1 MSFSSDAKAELCRVP
16 LTRRCCAR
24 AEAYGVLLYAGS
36 FSPTEVRIVT
46 ESEDFA
52 ARLPKLFQKA
62 FSVRFDAQESG
73 SKSIFRITDG
83 QKLAV
88 ILEALGYDPDQHYA
102 LHVNFAL
109 LEEECCRA
117 SFLRGAFLAGG
128 SVTDPLKR
136 YHLEL
141 ATPHLQAGREVEAL
155 LRDMGYEPKN
165 VQRQGNGVTYFKQ
178 SDHIEELLT
187 RIGAP
192 AAAMEVMAAKVEKEM
207 RNTVN
212 RRVNC
217 DAANVDKAVAASR
230 EESIMPFA
238 HLHVQTEYSLLD
250 GACRI
255 KGLAKR
261 VRELGQTAVAVT
273 DHGVMY
279 GAIDFYRAC
288 KAEGV
293 KPVIGCEVY
302 VAPRTR
308 FDKQH
313 EFDAEARH
321 LVLLCENE
329 EGYRNLSYMVSKA
342 FTEGFYI
349 KPRIDLELLRAHAK
363 GLIALS
369 ACLAGEIPRRLRN
382 GEYDNAKAYALTLSE
397 IFGPDRFYLELQN
410 HGIREQAVVNKGLL
424 RIHEETDLPLV

>member
-16 LTRRCCAR
+16 LTRRCAR

-73 SKSIFRITDG
+73 SKSIFRITDR

-88 ILEALGYDPDQHYA
+88 ILETLGYDPDQHYA

-230 EESIMPFA
+230 EQVEALTRLTDAGIVATLPVK
-238 HLHVQTEYSLLD
+238 LQEV
-250 GACRI
+250 
-255 KGLAKR
+255 
-261 VRELGQTAVAVT
+261 AVA
-273 DHGVMY
+273 
-279 GAIDFYRAC
+279 RLLQPELSLSEL
-288 KAEGV
+288 AE
-293 KPVIGCEVY
+293 
-302 VAPRTR
+302 T
-308 FDKQH
+308 FDPPLTKSCLNH
-313 EFDAEARH
+313 RMRKLME
-321 LVLLCENE
+321 
-329 EGYRNLSYMVSKA
+329 
-342 FTEGFYI
+342 
-349 KPRIDLELLRAHAK
+349 
-363 GLIALS
+363 
-369 ACLAGEIPRRLRN
+369 LAGKE
-382 GEYDNAKAYALTLSE
+382 KA
-397 IFGPDRFYLELQN
+397 
-410 HGIREQAVVNKGLL
+410 
-424 RIHEETDLPLV
+424 

>member
-52 ARLPKLFQKA
+52 ARLPKLVQKA
-62 FSVRFDAQESG
+62 FGVRFDAQESG
-73 SKSIFRITDG
+73 GKSIFRITDG

-217 DAANVDKAVAASR
+217 DAANVDKAVAAGQAAGGRGRSAFAAGAVAQR
-230 EESIMPFA
+230 AGGDLRPAADKILPQPPDAQAHGACGQRESI
-238 HLHVQTEYSLLD
+238 
-250 GACRI
+250 
-255 KGLAKR
+255 KR
-261 VRELGQTAVAVT
+261 GKHHAVCTSARS
-273 DHGVMY
+273 Y
-279 GAIDFYRAC
+279 GIQ
-288 KAEGV
+288 
-293 KPVIGCEVY
+293 P
-302 VAPRTR
+302 
-308 FDKQH
+308 
-313 EFDAEARH
+313 
-321 LVLLCENE
+321 
-329 EGYRNLSYMVSKA
+329 S
-342 FTEGFYI
+342 
-349 KPRIDLELLRAHAK
+349 
-363 GLIALS
+363 
-369 ACLAGEIPRRLRN
+369 
-382 GEYDNAKAYALTLSE
+382 
-397 IFGPDRFYLELQN
+397 
-410 HGIREQAVVNKGLL
+410 
-424 RIHEETDLPLV
+424 

>member
-141 ATPHLQAGREVEAL
+141 ATPHLQAGREGEAL

-192 AAAMEVMAAKVEKEM
+192 FVHIARHQPRVAVIRVDGFAGRRRDCGTWQFRRLVEERILPERLQ
-207 RNTVN
+207 RNRQNGHHDGHRTFG
-212 RRVNC
+212 
-217 DAANVDKAVAASR
+217 D
-230 EESIMPFA
+230 
-238 HLHVQTEYSLLD
+238 D
-250 GACRI
+250 GADERDY
-255 KGLAKR
+255 GEQ
-261 VRELGQTAVAVT
+261 REPW
-273 DHGVMY
+273 H
-279 GAIDFYRAC
+279 
-288 KAEGV
+288 
-293 KPVIGCEVY
+293 
-302 VAPRTR
+302 
-308 FDKQH
+308 
-313 EFDAEARH
+313 
-321 LVLLCENE
+321 
-329 EGYRNLSYMVSKA
+329 
-342 FTEGFYI
+342 
-349 KPRIDLELLRAHAK
+349 
-363 GLIALS
+363 
-369 ACLAGEIPRRLRN
+369 
-382 GEYDNAKAYALTLSE
+382 
-397 IFGPDRFYLELQN
+397 
-410 HGIREQAVVNKGLL
+410 
-424 RIHEETDLPLV
+424 

>member
-88 ILEALGYDPDQHYA
+88 ILETLGYDPDQHYA

-136 YHLEL
+136 YHLEF

-230 EESIMPFA
+230 EQVEALTRLTDAGIVATLPVK
-238 HLHVQTEYSLLD
+238 LQEV
-250 GACRI
+250 
-255 KGLAKR
+255 
-261 VRELGQTAVAVT
+261 AVA
-273 DHGVMY
+273 
-279 GAIDFYRAC
+279 RLLQPELSLSEL
-288 KAEGV
+288 AE
-293 KPVIGCEVY
+293 
-302 VAPRTR
+302 T
-308 FDKQH
+308 FDPPLTKSCLNH
-313 EFDAEARH
+313 RMRKLME
-321 LVLLCENE
+321 
-329 EGYRNLSYMVSKA
+329 
-342 FTEGFYI
+342 
-349 KPRIDLELLRAHAK
+349 
-363 GLIALS
+363 
-369 ACLAGEIPRRLRN
+369 LAGKE
-382 GEYDNAKAYALTLSE
+382 KA
-397 IFGPDRFYLELQN
+397 
-410 HGIREQAVVNKGLL
+410 
-424 RIHEETDLPLV
+424 

>member
-62 FSVRFDAQESG
+62 FSVRFDTQESG

-88 ILEALGYDPDQHYA
+88 ILETLGYDPDQHYA

-155 LRDMGYEPKN
+155 LRDMGFEPKN
-165 VQRQGNGVTYFKQ
+165 VMRQNNLITYFK
-178 SDHIEELLT
+178 SSTHIEDLLT
-187 RIGAP
+187 LIGAP
-192 AAAMEVMAAKVEKEM
+192 GRALEIMSAKIEKEM

-217 DAANVDKAVAASR
+217 DAANLDKAVLASR
-230 EESIMPFA
+230 EQVEAFTRLTES
-238 HLHVQTEYSLLD
+238 
-250 GACRI
+250 GAI
-255 KGLAKR
+255 NDLP
-261 VRELGQTAVAVT
+261 VILQEVAVA
-273 DHGVMY
+273 
-279 GAIDFYRAC
+279 R
-288 KAEGV
+288 
-293 KPVIGCEVY
+293 
-302 VAPRTR
+302 
-308 FDKQH
+308 
-313 EFDAEARH
+313 
-321 LVLLCENE
+321 LLQPE
-329 EGYRNLSYMVSKA
+329 
-342 FTEGFYI
+342 
-349 KPRIDLELLRAHAK
+349 
-363 GLIALS
+363 
-369 ACLAGEIPRRLRN
+369 
-382 GEYDNAKAYALTLSE
+382 LTLSE
-397 IFGPDRFYLELQN
+397 LAATFDPPLTKSCLN
-410 HGIREQAVVNKGLL
+410 HRIRKLMEIAKK
-424 RIHEETDLPLV
+424 EENE

>member
-36 FSPTEVRIVT
+36 FSLTEVRIVT

-88 ILEALGYDPDQHYA
+88 ILETLGYDPDQHYA

-178 SDHIEELLT
+178 SDQIEDFLT
-187 RIGAP
+187 LIGAP
-192 AAAMEVMAAKVEKEM
+192 VAAMNVMSAKLEKDL
-207 RNTVN
+207 RNSVN
-212 RRVNC
+212 RRLNC
-217 DAANVDKAVAASR
+217 DSANLDKAVEAAQEQMEAIR
-230 EESIMPFA
+230 RLQAAELLEQLPDKLQETA
-238 HLHVQTEYSLLD
+238 ALRLEYPELSLSE
-250 GACRI
+250 
-255 KGLAKR
+255 LA
-261 VRELGQTAVAVT
+261 A
-273 DHGVMY
+273 
-279 GAIDFYRAC
+279 
-288 KAEGV
+288 
-293 KPVIGCEVY
+293 
-302 VAPRTR
+302 
-308 FDKQH
+308 
-313 EFDAEARH
+313 EFDPP
-321 LVLLCENE
+321 
-329 EGYRNLSYMVSKA
+329 VSKSCLNHRLR
-342 FTEGFYI
+342 
-349 KPRIDLELLRAHAK
+349 KLLELSR
-363 GLIALS
+363 
-369 ACLAGEIPRRLRN
+369 
-382 GEYDNAKAYALTLSE
+382 DLSE
-397 IFGPDRFYLELQN
+397 
-410 HGIREQAVVNKGLL
+410 
-424 RIHEETDLPLV
+424 

>member
-117 SFLRGAFLAGG
+117 SFLRGVFFAGG
-128 SVTDPLKR
+128 SIIDPLKR

-141 ATPHLQAGREVEAL
+141 STPHLSVSRELRSLLLEAGFT
-155 LRDMGYEPKN
+155 PKETT
-165 VQRQGNGVTYFKQ
+165 RKGNSVTYFKQ
-178 SDHIEELLT
+178 SEAIEDFLT
-187 RIGAP
+187 AIGAP
-192 AAAMEVMAAKVEKEM
+192 LAAMEIMNAKAEKDL
-207 RNTVN
+207 RGSVN

-217 DAANVDKAVAASR
+217 DAANLDKAVDAAQVQLEAIATL
-230 EESIMPFA
+230 EERGLLEELPDKLKEAVDLRVA
-238 HLHVQTEYSLLD
+238 HPEFTLTQ
-250 GACRI
+250 
-255 KGLAKR
+255 LA
-261 VRELGQTAVAVT
+261 EL
-273 DHGVMY
+273 
-279 GAIDFYRAC
+279 C
-288 KAEGV
+288 N
-293 KPVIGCEVY
+293 P
-302 VAPRTR
+302 P
-308 FDKQH
+308 
-313 EFDAEARH
+313 
-321 LVLLCENE
+321 
-329 EGYRNLSYMVSKA
+329 VSKSA
-342 FTEGFYI
+342 FN
-349 KPRIDLELLRAHAK
+349 H
-363 GLIALS
+363 
-369 ACLAGEIPRRLRN
+369 RLR
-382 GEYDNAKAYALTLSE
+382 KLVSLS
-397 IFGPDRFYLELQN
+397 
-410 HGIREQAVVNKGLL
+410 KS
-424 RIHEETDLPLV
+424 

>member
-141 ATPHLQAGREVEAL
+141 ITSHYKVSRETCAL
-155 LRDMGYEPKN
+155 LLDLGFSPK
-165 VQRQGNGVTYFKQ
+165 QTTRGGNSILYFKQ
-178 SDHIEELLT
+178 SDMIEDFLT
-187 RIGAP
+187 AIGAP
-192 AAAMEVMAAKVEKEM
+192 VCAMGVMEAKVEKDL
-207 RNTVN
+207 RNGVN

-217 DAANVDKAVAASR
+217 ETANLTKVVDASMEQVAAIRKLQKRGQLKDLPPKLR
-230 EESIMPFA
+230 ETAKLRLENPEA
-238 HLHVQTEYSLLD
+238 TLQE
-250 GACRI
+250 
-255 KGLAKR
+255 LAAM
-261 VRELGQTAVAVT
+261 Q
-273 DHGVMY
+273 D
-279 GAIDFYRAC
+279 
-288 KAEGV
+288 
-293 KPVIGCEVY
+293 P
-302 VAPRTR
+302 P
-308 FDKQH
+308 
-313 EFDAEARH
+313 
-321 LVLLCENE
+321 
-329 EGYRNLSYMVSKA
+329 VSKSA
-342 FTEGFYI
+342 MNHRMR
-349 KPRIDLELLRAHAK
+349 KLV
-363 GLIALS
+363 ALANES
-369 ACLAGEIPRRLRN
+369 
-382 GEYDNAKAYALTLSE
+382 
-397 IFGPDRFYLELQN
+397 
-410 HGIREQAVVNKGLL
+410 
-424 RIHEETDLPLV
+424 